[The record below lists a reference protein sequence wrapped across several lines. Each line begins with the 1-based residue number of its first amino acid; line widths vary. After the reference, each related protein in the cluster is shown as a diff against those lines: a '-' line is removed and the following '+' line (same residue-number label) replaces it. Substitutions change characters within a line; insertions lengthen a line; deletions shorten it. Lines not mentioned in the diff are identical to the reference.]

1 MDPHAYTPM
10 PEGGILLDLTS
21 CRDWGTVQDAIRRAF
36 FPGPLRGK
44 LGCHVGLSDGPV
56 LGDG

>member
-1 MDPHAYTPM
+1 M

-21 CRDWGTVQDAIRRAF
+21 CRDWGMVQDAIRRAF
-36 FPGPLRGK
+36 GFPAHYGGK